1 MIVVD
6 ASCLSEVLINGRMAE
21 RIRSRLAEDPDHA
34 APHIIDVETFG
45 VIRRLHLTDSIDKT
59 TAALAIEDL
68 ALWPGERFG
77 HRALLDRAWAL
88 RENVRGWMRCTSR
101 LLRSLMPHCSH
112 SIRDSHRRLVRTVSL
127 SLSARRRPN
136 SPNRT
141 LGPGVSVPFG
151 RSEKGPYVDPS
162 IAVRHAAIL
171 LT

>member
-6 ASCLSEVLINGRMAE
+6 ASCLAEVLVNGRIAE

-34 APHIIDVETFG
+34 APHIVDVETFG

-88 RENVRGWMRCTSR
+88 RESVRGWDAMYVALAEVLDAPLITLDARLASATGPRCR
-101 LLRSLMPHCSH
+101 VE
-112 SIRDSHRRLVRTVSL
+112 LVT
-127 SLSARRRPN
+127 A
-136 SPNRT
+136 T
-141 LGPGVSVPFG
+141 
-151 RSEKGPYVDPS
+151 
-162 IAVRHAAIL
+162 
-171 LT
+171 